1 MLTRRKLLSGIA
13 VGGLA
18 AGLAPRGAAALDLE
32 PMPKPVADI
41 MALACRPNSAGDH
54 AALISDAQAIMRRE
68 IAAGQLPANA
78 RQIVTCPICGCSFT
92 VTADASN

>member
-1 MLTRRKLLSGIA
+1 MLTRRRLLSGIA
-13 VGGLA
+13 LGGLT
-18 AGLAPRGAAALDLE
+18 AGLIPGRASALDLE
-32 PMPKPVADI
+32 PMPKPVADV
-41 MALACRPNSAGDH
+41 MALACRPNSMADH
-54 AALISDAQAIMRRE
+54 AALIGDAQAIMRRE